1 MTARN
6 WRSLFW
12 LEADEFVGT
21 SAPKCQL
28 TFHKL
33 AGLDS
38 LESTATFS
46 QVFRKLLCV
55 ELEVMSSIPSSTVAL
70 NQWERLIL
78 SADRVNNILKRKGD
92 PFIYIPLQIV
102 ALSHSYCRHIATF
115 FSSPLDQN
123 VLKGCLFQYRNVSF
137 LCFNSTRIP
146 TFLWAKK
153 GTPRIPIT
161 GTTQWNLPPTP
172 PHRGYTKYKVSAQGR
187 GALPVLAIFYPYLLE
202 FSFHLRIPSIRSH
215 EI

>member
-137 LCFNSTRIP
+137 YASIRLES
-146 TFLWAKK
+146 
-153 GTPRIPIT
+153 
-161 GTTQWNLPPTP
+161 LPFYEQRKVLHVSPLQGLPSGISP
-172 PHRGYTKYKVSAQGR
+172 PHPRT
-187 GALPVLAIFYPYLLE
+187 E
-202 FSFHLRIPSIRSH
+202 DIPSIK
-215 EI
+215 